1 MEYGGAVKSSLMAL
15 SIALITAGTGIL
27 QSVVALSDASTQ
39 KIVTVIVAGMTIL
52 GVGVGLVFLREY
64 LKKNDPNANKK
75 SKKKSKDYYDEDED
89 NFIVRNKK

>member
-1 MEYGGAVKSSLMAL
+1 MKYQSIQKTVLMSLAISL
-15 SIALITAGTGIL
+15 VTAGVGIL
-27 QSVVALSDASTQ
+27 ESVVALSDASTK
-39 KIVTVIVAGMTIL
+39 KIVTVVIAGMTTL
-52 GVGVGLVFLREY
+52 GAGVGLIFLREY

>member
-64 LKKNDPNANKK
+64 LKKNDLNANKK